1 MLEENDSIPELD
13 KKKIVYG
20 IKQSDEA
27 IRLYKNHLF
36 RAFAQNSTWEDML
49 KEHRTDTVYIHIDY
63 PMNFIPSENRESQQN
78 WFGKTVIILT
88 FISS

>member
-1 MLEENDSIPELD
+1 MLEENDLIPELD

-20 IKQSDEA
+20 IKESDEA

-63 PMNFIPSENRESQQN
+63 PMNFIPSENRESQEN
-78 WFGKTVIILT
+78 WFGKTVNILT
-88 FISS
+88 FMAS